1 MVKDILSYLYAL
13 RNRGSSFG
21 IERMARLVKLMGNP
35 QSNFPI
41 IHVAGT
47 NGKGSVCAMLDAIY
61 RENGYRVGLFTSPHL
76 IELGERIRVNGQ
88 NISEPEIEEWVDF
101 LKPLGKRIEREKKDD
116 HPTFFE
122 FMTAIAFLKFKNNNV
137 DLAIIETGLG
147 GRLDST
153 NVVNPELSIITSIS
167 KDHCAILGD
176 TLVEIAAEKA
186 GIVKEGR
193 PVLVSELTVE
203 VEQVIRTVAEKKKAK
218 FYSLKNLGMKKFPD
232 TNLSGSYQKRNA
244 ALAWYASELLK
255 EKIPVNEDRVKK
267 GLRNVKIDGRW
278 QILKGE
284 PRIIL
289 DACHN
294 LEGANCLR
302 ENLKS
307 LEVKP
312 EVWFGVLGEDRAR
325 DIIGV
330 VCEFASSI
338 RLFQVEQPRACSIE
352 FLRSLIPRSFTGEVT
367 DFDMKKARGAM
378 LTSTPGKTILV
389 TGSIY
394 LIGDILSLLRCRD
407 FPSKI
412 NWNDLF

>member
-1 MVKDILSYLYAL
+1 VKDILSYLYAL

-21 IERMARLVKLMGNP
+21 IERMARLVELMGNP

-76 IELGERIRVNGQ
+76 VELGERIRVNGQ
-88 NISEPEIEEWVDF
+88 NISEAEIEEWVDF
-101 LKPLGKRIEREKKDD
+101 LKPLGKKIEKEKKDD

-122 FMTAIAFLKFKNNNV
+122 FMTAIAFLKFKKNNV

-153 NVVNPELSIITSIS
+153 NVVKPELSIITSIS
-167 KDHCAILGD
+167 MDHCAILGD
-176 TLVEIAAEKA
+176 TLEEIAAEKA
-186 GIVKEGR
+186 GIIKKET
-193 PVLVSELTVE
+193 PVLVSKL
-203 VEQVIRTVAEKKKAK
+203 EQEAEEVIRSVAEKKNAN
-218 FYSLKNLGMKKFPD
+218 FYSLNNLGMKKLPY

-244 ALAWYASELLK
+244 ALALHATELLR
-255 EKIPVNEDRVKK
+255 EKIPVDGDLVKK
-267 GLRNVKIDGRW
+267 GLQNVRIEGRW

-284 PRIIL
+284 PKIIL

-338 RLFQVEQPRACSIE
+338 RLFQVEQPRACSID
-352 FLRSLIPRSFTGEVT
+352 FLRSLIPHSFTGEVI
-367 DFDMKKARGAM
+367 DFDMKKAQEAM
-378 LTSTPGKTILV
+378 LASTPGKTILV

-394 LIGDILSLLRCRD
+394 LIGDILSLRRSGD
-407 FPSKI
+407 FPSKV